1 MLILAM
7 FAAIVATA
15 AILVSGSDEPLVFA
29 VAVDE
34 ASPVEAE
41 PAASAPR
48 FGHVKAFLASV
59 PDTKNL
65 VSAARGAPLTHARSV
80 TLRHF
85 RSERI
90 VPGAIELRRNDQ
102 TVGLFQNWMDLVPVD
117 SSRFV
122 LHRAWHGPEVI
133 LVAVSVADLRP
144 LGVPDLVQR
153 AESIGSGEELFALDE
168 ATCAEARIPRDLEPG
183 QHAFD
188 FPDCIRAVDE
198 VLVMYPST
206 RTDAPNRMH
215 VMRVVPRAGRVT
227 VIAPVNRA
235 FWRFD
240 EAHAP
245 IRLLREPRTGR
256 AVGDGLGVGA
266 FVLSESL
273 DAVEAW
279 LD

>member
-1 MLILAM
+1 MILAM
-7 FAAIVATA
+7 FAAIVASA
-15 AILVSGSDEPLVFA
+15 AVLVSASDEPLAFA
-29 VAVDE
+29 PVDD

-41 PAASAPR
+41 PPGSAPR

-65 VSAARGAPLTHARSV
+65 VSAARGAPLTHARGV

-85 RSERI
+85 RSERV
-90 VPGAIELRRNDQ
+90 VPGTIELRRDEQ
-102 TVGLFQNWMDLVPVD
+102 TVGLFQNWMELVPVD
-117 SSRFV
+117 PSRFV

-133 LVAVSVADLRP
+133 LVVVSVADLRP

-153 AESIGSGEELFALDE
+153 AEAIGSGEELFALDE
-168 ATCAEARIPRDLEPG
+168 ATCAETRIPRDLEPG
-183 QHAFD
+183 PHAFE

-206 RTDAPNRMH
+206 RSAAPNRMH
-215 VMRVVPRAGRVT
+215 VMRIEPGRGRIT

-256 AVGDGLGVGA
+256 AVGEGLGVGT
-266 FVLSESL
+266 FVLNESL